1 MQGLIVRVDSV
12 VSTANA
18 ISASWKVVA
27 VADLD
32 GDQRAD
38 LVWRHQTRG
47 DVVGWL
53 MAGAVRRASAT
64 IAAGIATRWNV
75 VDASDFNGD
84 GRGDLLWRDS
94 ITGDVHGW
102 LMSGLSRSASGFIR
116 NASKEWH
123 NVP

>member
-1 MQGLIVRVDSV
+1 
-12 VSTANA
+12 
-18 ISASWKVVA
+18 
-27 VADLD
+27 
-32 GDQRAD
+32 
-38 LVWRHQTRG
+38 
-47 DVVGWL
+47 

>member
-1 MQGLIVRVDSV
+1 MEGHGVHLPGTLPSILVTACAEATTFTAIMTDCHHPLDPAATLPGLLGCLRHFSREF
-12 VSTANA
+12 
-18 ISASWKVVA
+18 ISAGREREA
-27 VADLD
+27 F
-32 GDQRAD
+32 
-38 LVWRHQTRG
+38 
-47 DVVGWL
+47 
-53 MAGAVRRASAT
+53 
-64 IAAGIATRWNV
+64 